1 MKSLLKILAGILA
14 VFIAVAALV
23 MIGARFADGPL
34 EIIAGGPFTSGE
46 LVEEEPDWT
55 FITTTD
61 RREVQFQLLDPERS
75 RTTWIVEHNGR
86 IYIPSGYMNS
96 LVGKIWKHWPYEAAE
111 DGRILLRI
119 DDDIYERELVR
130 VMDGPALPHVLQ
142 KISDKY
148 LGGIPASTEMVDSGD
163 LWIFEVAARR

>member
-1 MKSLLKILAGILA
+1 MTSLLKILAGILA
-14 VFIAVAALV
+14 VFIAIAALV

-96 LVGKIWKHWPYEAAE
+96 LVGKIWKHWPYEAEE

-130 VMDGPALPHVLQ
+130 VMDGPALPHIVQ

-148 LGGIPASTEMVDSGD
+148 LGGISTSKDMVESGD